1 MLRTREDL
9 EAAENAGL
17 SPYAQRAAD
26 SFGREYPEAEH
37 HLRTAYQRDCARV
50 IHSSAFRR
58 LEYKTQVFLNGTGD
72 HLRTR
77 LTHTME
83 VASISRVMARA
94 LGLNEDLAE
103 TIALAHDLGHSPF
116 GHTGEKRLNELM
128 KDAGG
133 FDHNRQSLRVV
144 EQLESKYPGMPG
156 LNLTSEVR
164 EGLGKH
170 QREFVR
176 RNPHSGVEVRFPS
189 PSLEAQVADVADEIA
204 YYSHDLDDGLDY
216 GLLEQADL
224 EGIDLWRRCANQVK
238 MDHPGFEGS
247 AFCRQVIRNLID
259 LEVENVVEA
268 TAARIEEAGVR
279 SVDDVRACRHSLAG
293 YSDELRGEN
302 AQLRRYLYQNLYFH
316 PLVAEPNCHGGE
328 LIEKMFGYL
337 IEHPDAMGATSVARI
352 ESEGL
357 ERTVCDYISGMT
369 DRFLL
374 AEAGDL

>member
-9 EAAENAGL
+9 EAAEDGGL

-26 SFGREYPEAEH
+26 SFGRQYPETEH
-37 HLRTAYQRDCARV
+37 RLRTAYQRDRARV
-50 IHSSAFRR
+50 IHSTAFRR

-144 EQLESKYPGMPG
+144 ELLESKYPGMPG

-170 QREFVR
+170 QCEFVR
-176 RNPHSGVEVRFPS
+176 RDPRSGVEAVFPS
-189 PSLEAQVADVADEIA
+189 PSLEAQIADMADEIA

-216 GLLEQADL
+216 GLLEQAGL
-224 EGIDLWRRCANQVK
+224 ERIDLWSRCADQVK
-238 MDHPGFEGS
+238 KERPGFGGG

-259 LEVENVVEA
+259 LEVEDVVET

-279 SVDDVRACRHSLAG
+279 SVDEVRACGHPLAG
-293 YSDELRGEN
+293 YSDALRGEN
-302 AQLRRYLYQNLYFH
+302 DQLRSYLYQNLYFH
-316 PLVAEPNCHGGE
+316 PMVAEPNCHGGE
-328 LIEKMFGYL
+328 LIEKLFGYL
-337 IEHPDAMGATSVARI
+337 IGHPDAMGSASVARI
-352 ESEGL
+352 EGEGL

-369 DRFLL
+369 DRFLISE
-374 AEAGDL
+374 AEGL

>member
-9 EAAENAGL
+9 EAVESAGL

-26 SFGREYPEAEH
+26 SFGREYPETEH

-50 IHSSAFRR
+50 IHSTAFRR

-116 GHTGEKRLNELM
+116 GHTGEKQLNDLM
-128 KDAGG
+128 RDAGG

-144 EQLESKYPGMPG
+144 ELLEAKYPGMPG

-176 RNPHSGVEVRFPS
+176 RDPRSGAEVKFPS
-189 PSLEAQVADVADEIA
+189 PSLEAQIADVADEIA

-224 EGIDLWRRCANQVK
+224 ERIDLWHRCADQVRR
-238 MDHPGFEGS
+238 DHPGFEGS

-259 LEVENVVEA
+259 FEVENVVEA
-268 TAARIEEAGVR
+268 TARRIRQAGVR
-279 SVDDVRACRHSLAG
+279 SADEVRACRQSLVG
-293 YSDELRGEN
+293 YSDELRKQN
-302 AQLRRYLYQNLYFH
+302 VQLRKYLYQNLYFH
-316 PLVAEPNCHGGE
+316 PLVAEPNSQGAE
-328 LIEKMFGYL
+328 LIRKMFAHL
-337 IEHPDAMGATSVARI
+337 MEHPEAMGATSVARI

-357 ERTVCDYISGMT
+357 KRTVCDYISGMT
-369 DRFLL
+369 DRFIQS
-374 AEAGDL
+374 EARDL